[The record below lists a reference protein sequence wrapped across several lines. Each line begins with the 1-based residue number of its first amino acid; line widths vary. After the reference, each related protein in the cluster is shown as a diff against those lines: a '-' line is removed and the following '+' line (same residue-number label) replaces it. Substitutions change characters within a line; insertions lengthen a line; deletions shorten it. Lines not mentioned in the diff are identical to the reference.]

1 MAGFWA
7 RGAQPIEIYK
17 SNMLTRIRTVN
28 RVAFVHVRMC
38 VCVCTI
44 YVCVCADIYMCGITT
59 MARKLRPKEEERVT
73 EFAQLFA

>member
-1 MAGFWA
+1 MAGFWGEGCV

-38 VCVCTI
+38 VCAVYCD
-44 YVCVCADIYMCGITT
+44 CVCGCRYLHVWHYDNGTQIKAKG
-59 MARKLRPKEEERVT
+59 RGRSN
-73 EFAQLFA
+73 